1 MSNSEPTPGNLTL
14 PLNIDHSVL
23 GDALDQLLT
32 YAEQAHAVFLDA
44 TRGWAQHGQL
54 LTDTSQQIA
63 AAKGGDPSA
72 HLAQGFIH
80 CIGHETYTDTIGNI
94 LDRIKPNGPNEV
106 FLARM
111 LLISLYS
118 LWETKTRNAMAAAA
132 RVPVSQVTWSVFG
145 DLRHLRHAILHNS
158 AVADARVARAESC
171 QWFKEGDEIIIR
183 RGHLVAIIAQV
194 KQLRDRMKEIPDF
207 IKHGSA

>member
-54 LTDTSQQIA
+54 LTDTSQQ
-63 AAKGGDPSA
+63 
-72 HLAQGFIH
+72 
-80 CIGHETYTDTIGNI
+80 
-94 LDRIKPNGPNEV
+94 
-106 FLARM
+106 
-111 LLISLYS
+111 
-118 LWETKTRNAMAAAA
+118 

-145 DLRHLRHAILHNS
+145 DLRHLRHAILHNG

-171 QWFKEGDEIIIR
+171 QWFKEGDEIVIR